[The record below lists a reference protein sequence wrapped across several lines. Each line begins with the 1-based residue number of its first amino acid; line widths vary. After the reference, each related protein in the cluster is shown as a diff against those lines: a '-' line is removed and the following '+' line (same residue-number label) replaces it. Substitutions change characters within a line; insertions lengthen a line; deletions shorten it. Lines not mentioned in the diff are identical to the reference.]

1 MATSVTVS
9 TELALF
15 IQKYK
20 TENNLLTEV
29 FDPEWRSP
37 CEKGQPFVD
46 QEGVT
51 RIRWSPKKRSAE
63 NQENGLTRFE
73 KAIETNIHPDIK
85 EYYGSYWSAGLEA
98 NAIQGPVSLILL
110 WNEDDIDRLIENLI
124 GHTIERQ
131 RLGAPLTTFFACT
144 DKKSELILS
153 VENKSGNV
161 MLEKPGDKKTE
172 TIASSLE
179 AFLSTLKPANA
190 SRHPEQMAKTIENS
204 RSCLT

>member
-1 MATSVTVS
+1 MGTSVTVS
-9 TELALF
+9 TALSLF
-15 IQKYK
+15 IKKYE
-20 TENNLLTEV
+20 TENDLLTEV

-37 CEKGQPFVD
+37 CERGEPFID
-46 QEGVT
+46 QQGIT
-51 RIRWSPKKRSAE
+51 RIRWSPKKRALDSRE
-63 NQENGLTRFE
+63 TDLSRFE
-73 KAIETNIHPDIK
+73 MAIETNIHPDIK

-98 NAIQGPVSLILL
+98 NAMQGPVSLILL

-144 DKKSELILS
+144 DSKSELILS